1 MIKIDEGEI
10 LVNSAWITFQTD
22 SIILIEIDCKSKYAQ
37 VSGYSENSFVLC
49 ADEHTLY
56 KGDNERFTEVEI
68 DLPDGFRIGSIDTGR
83 YDVRVYCINDKLM
96 MQQEAKKI
104 WQTERQ
110 YETDV

>member
-1 MIKIDEGEI
+1 MIKINEGEI
-10 LVNSAWITFQTD
+10 LVNSAWITLQTD
-22 SIILIEIDCKSKYAQ
+22 SIILIEIDCKSKYPQ

-68 DLPDGFRIGSIDTGR
+68 DLPDGFCIGSVGIGR
-83 YDVRVYCINDKLM
+83 YDVRVYCINNKLVR
-96 MQQEAKKI
+96 QQQPKKI
-104 WQTERQ
+104 WHTERQ